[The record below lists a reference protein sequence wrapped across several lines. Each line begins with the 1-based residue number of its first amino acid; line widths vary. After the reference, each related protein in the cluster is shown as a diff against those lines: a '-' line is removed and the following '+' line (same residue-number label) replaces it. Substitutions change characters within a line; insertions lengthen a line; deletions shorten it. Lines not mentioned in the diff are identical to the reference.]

1 MTNGNQ
7 SLVRVGT
14 RGSKLAM
21 IQTRLVVSMLR
32 AAHPETEFELV
43 RINTAGDRD
52 KTSRLETVGVSIF
65 VKELETALEDGR
77 IDIAVHSLKDLP
89 SLLPDGFAL
98 PAIPERGDPRDVL
111 VNRFGT
117 DIAGLPT
124 GARIGT
130 SSPRRATQLRAARSD
145 IEVLP
150 IRGNV
155 DTRMTKALG
164 GDETGYDG
172 AILAAAGLDRLG
184 RLGEASEILD
194 PDIFIP
200 AVGQGALA
208 VETLAANAA
217 LCELVATIDHG
228 PTRAASLAERA
239 FLARLGAGCSTAA
252 AAYAT
257 LDVNGDGDRMVL
269 RGFAAAPTGD
279 RLMTQTRSGDAASA
293 AELGS
298 DLAGEMIELGAR
310 ELIRG

>member
-1 MTNGNQ
+1 MASN
-7 SLVRVGT
+7 SISRVRVGT
-14 RGSKLAM
+14 RGSDLAV
-21 IQTRLVVSMLR
+21 IQTELVVSMLR
-32 AAHPETEFELV
+32 SAHPGAEFELV
-43 RINTAGDRD
+43 RISTAGDRD

-65 VKELETALEDGR
+65 VKELEIALEDGR
-77 IDIAVHSLKDLP
+77 IDIAVHSLKDMP
-89 SLLPDGFAL
+89 SQLPDGFSLA
-98 PAIPERGDPRDVL
+98 AIPERGDPRDVL

-117 DIAGLPT
+117 NIAGLPS

-130 SSPRRATQLRAARSD
+130 SSPRRAAQLRAARAD

-172 AILAAAGLDRLG
+172 TILAAAGLDRMG

-200 AVGQGALA
+200 AAGQGSLA
-208 VETLAANAA
+208 VETRLDNAGLRDLLAI
-217 LCELVATIDHG
+217 IDHG
-228 PTRAASLAERA
+228 PSRAAAQAERA
-239 FLARLGAGCSTAA
+239 FLARLGAGCATAA

-257 LDVNGDGDRMVL
+257 IDGDQMIL
-269 RGFAAAPTGD
+269 RGFVAAPAGG
-279 RLMTQTRSGDAASA
+279 RSITQTQTGEVASA
-293 AELGS
+293 IDLGS
-298 DLAGEMIELGAR
+298 WLAGEMIELGAL

>member
-1 MTNGNQ
+1 MSNTSI

-14 RGSKLAM
+14 RGSDLAV
-21 IQTRLVVSMLR
+21 IQTELVVSMLR
-32 AAHPETEFELV
+32 ASHPETEFELV
-43 RINTAGDRD
+43 RISTAGDRD
-52 KTSRLETVGVSIF
+52 KTSRLETVGISIF

-77 IDIAVHSLKDLP
+77 IDIAVHSLKDMP

-98 PAIPERGDPRDVL
+98 AGLPERGDPRDAL
-111 VNRFGT
+111 VSRFGT
-117 DIAGLPT
+117 DIAGLRP
-124 GARIGT
+124 GSRIGT
-130 SSPRRATQLRAARSD
+130 SSPRRAAQLRAARGD
-145 IEVLP
+145 IEILP

-155 DTRMTKALG
+155 DTRITKALG

-200 AVGQGALA
+200 AAGQGSLA
-208 VETLAANAA
+208 VETLSRNAG
-217 LCELVATIDHG
+217 LCDLVAAIDHG
-228 PTRAASLAERA
+228 PTRAAAQAERA
-239 FLARLGAGCSTAA
+239 FLGRLGAGCATAA

-257 LDVNGDGDRMVL
+257 VNGDRMTL

-279 RLMTQTRSGDAASA
+279 RSITLTRTGDASGA
-293 AELGS
+293 AELGNE
-298 DLAGEMIELGAR
+298 LAGEMIEQGAL